1 MNWHE
6 NGQKEGETVDEI
18 GSIYT
23 IQGFDLNYAG
33 VIFGPSLSYDFK
45 NKKLKI
51 DTTKYKD
58 TEAFRVSQTMRDSL
72 SEDEIIEL
80 KEKIILNSL
89 NVLMKRPIKGLYIY
103 ASDKQLREYL
113 SSLKT

>member
-1 MNWHE
+1 
-6 NGQKEGETVDEI
+6 
-18 GSIYT
+18 
-23 IQGFDLNYAG
+23 
-33 VIFGPSLSYDFK
+33 
-45 NKKLKI
+45 
-51 DTTKYKD
+51 
-58 TEAFRVSQTMRDSL
+58 MRDSL